1 MILEFVVIAFIVFII
16 NYLINYVHMKKNDA
30 LISNKALLF
39 IQKKYK
45 LKLDDKKIDALSK
58 IIIIDNTL
66 IISIAIELI
75 LRWNINYFVL
85 AFVSFVLFIVLIII
99 SFILFIILILISY
112 NLLGY
117 ILKKKGW

>member
-1 MILEFVVIAFIVFII
+1 MILEFVVTAFIVFII

-30 LISNKALLF
+30 LISNK
-39 IQKKYK
+39 
-45 LKLDDKKIDALSK
+45 ALSK

-85 AFVSFVLFIVLIII
+85 AGVSFVLFIVLIII
-99 SFILFIILILISY
+99 SY
-112 NLLGY
+112 NLIGY

>member
-1 MILEFVVIAFIVFII
+1 MILEFVIIAFIVFII

-45 LKLDDKKIDALSK
+45 LKLDDKKINLLSK
-58 IIIIDNTL
+58 IIIVVNTL

-75 LRWNINYFVL
+75 LRWNTNYFIL
-85 AFVSFVLFIVLIII
+85 AAISFVLFIVLI
-99 SFILFIILILISY
+99 LVSY
-112 NLLGY
+112 NLIGY

>member
-1 MILEFVVIAFIVFII
+1 M
-16 NYLINYVHMKKNDA
+16 
-30 LISNKALLF
+30 
-39 IQKKYK
+39 
-45 LKLDDKKIDALSK
+45 DDKKIDALSK

-85 AFVSFVLFIVLIII
+85 AGVSFVLFIVLIII
-99 SFILFIILILISY
+99 SY
-112 NLLGY
+112 NLIGY

>member
-16 NYLINYVHMKKNDA
+16 NYLINYVYIKKNDA

-85 AFVSFVLFIVLIII
+85 AGVSFVLFIVLIII
-99 SFILFIILILISY
+99 SY
-112 NLLGY
+112 NLIGY

>member
-1 MILEFVVIAFIVFII
+1 MILEFVIIAFIVFII

-45 LKLDDKKIDALSK
+45 LKLDDKKINLLSK
-58 IIIIDNTL
+58 TIIVVNTL
-66 IISIAIELI
+66 IISVAIELI
-75 LRWNINYFVL
+75 LRWNTNYFIV
-85 AFVSFVLFIVLIII
+85 AATSFVLFIVLI
-99 SFILFIILILISY
+99 LVSY
-112 NLLGY
+112 NLIGY

>member
-1 MILEFVVIAFIVFII
+1 MILEFVIIAFIVFII

-45 LKLDDKKIDALSK
+45 LKLDDKKINLLSK
-58 IIIIDNTL
+58 IIIVVNTL

-75 LRWNINYFVL
+75 LRWNTNYFIL
-85 AFVSFVLFIVLIII
+85 AAISFVLFIVLI
-99 SFILFIILILISY
+99 LISY
-112 NLLGY
+112 NLIGY

>member
-58 IIIIDNTL
+58 IL
-66 IISIAIELI
+66 II
-75 LRWNINYFVL
+75 
-85 AFVSFVLFIVLIII
+85 LF
-99 SFILFIILILISY
+99 
-112 NLLGY
+112 
-117 ILKKKGW
+117 

>member
-1 MILEFVVIAFIVFII
+1 M
-16 NYLINYVHMKKNDA
+16 
-30 LISNKALLF
+30 LF

-85 AFVSFVLFIVLIII
+85 AGVSFVLFIVLIII
-99 SFILFIILILISY
+99 SY
-112 NLLGY
+112 NLIGY

>member
-1 MILEFVVIAFIVFII
+1 MILEFVIIAFIVFII

-45 LKLDDKKIDALSK
+45 LKLDDKKINLLSK
-58 IIIIDNTL
+58 IIIVVNTL
-66 IISIAIELI
+66 IISVAIELI
-75 LRWNINYFVL
+75 LRWNTNYFILV
-85 AFVSFVLFIVLIII
+85 ATSFV
-99 SFILFIILILISY
+99 LFIILILVSY
-112 NLLGY
+112 NLIGY